1 MGHKSDNLAI
11 DTYSDGAS
19 FKQKQEAISK
29 INIIENL
36 EDYIETKQV
45 IVNTNDW

>member
-11 DTYSDGAS
+11 DTYSDS
-19 FKQKQEAISK
+19 LNFKQKKEAISK

-36 EDYIETKQV
+36 GSYIETKQEIESV
-45 IVNTNDW
+45 DD